1 MEYAEYAYLT
11 RPGSLPGA
19 ALAAWFS
26 WWWLPILGLIF
37 VFTPL
42 LLIFAVEA
50 AAQRSEVVAALARLR
65 REGRSA
71 DTDYAGRSLRGQLTQ
86 AQRLGAETIVI
97 AHEGG
102 FTIRRAGEPDTEIA
116 TLEGFEP

>member
-1 MEYAEYAYLT
+1 LSSAGVLAMEYAEYAYLT

-42 LLIFAVEA
+42 LFPTGRLPSPHWRPVAV
-50 AAQRSEVVAALARLR
+50 SGALAVT
-65 REGRSA
+65 A
-71 DTDYAGRSLRGQLTQ
+71 VAV
-86 AQRLGAETIVI
+86 LGAVQ
-97 AHEGG
+97 
-102 FTIRRAGEPDTEIA
+102 P
-116 TLEGFEP
+116 TLKLQNQEVYLPTRSV